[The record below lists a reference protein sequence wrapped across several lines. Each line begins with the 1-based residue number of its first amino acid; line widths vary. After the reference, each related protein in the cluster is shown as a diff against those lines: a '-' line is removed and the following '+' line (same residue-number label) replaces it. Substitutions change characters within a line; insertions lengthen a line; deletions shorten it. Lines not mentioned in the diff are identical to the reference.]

1 MRWIRRRKKPK
12 AYVVAQTQVGTLR
25 ADRFL
30 TSINHCTDYKTDHP
44 RAGLAGYSA
53 ATITSKLARRAKLR
67 IGMAGLGIACLFG
80 ALGVR
85 LAHVSFQPDQPMV
98 RFASL
103 EEASGP
109 RPDIVD
115 REGVLL
121 ATNLPTIALEVAG
134 NEVWDAAETAAVL
147 AKVVEGVDPARLERK
162 LKRGLNVEVRTDL
175 SPVEQADVF
184 ALGLPGVHFSRRD
197 MRFYPQGGLAPHLVG
212 YLEKSPARRGAGA
225 IMGLEH
231 VLDKT
236 GQAVPL
242 AASIDLR
249 VQQVLEDV
257 LAERMTEFQ
266 AEAAWGGIMD
276 VTTGEMIAMAS
287 FPEFDVN
294 APGASP
300 TAARRNRFTYDRY
313 DLGSA
318 FKVITAASILETGLA
333 NEATP
338 YDARGGFRVPGFTV
352 TDYHPQNRVLTLS
365 EVVQYSSNIGVA
377 RMAQAM
383 GPALQQEYLGR
394 LGFFAPLPIELLEN
408 RAPDLPKKWGPVEAA
423 TVSYGHGIAVTPLH
437 LLAGFAATLNDGVFR
452 VPTFLKTTGSV
463 SQSRDD
469 EPVYSPQ
476 TTATMRRILR
486 RTILSGT
493 AKKAEVPGYYPI
505 GKTATADKPG
515 PGGYLKN
522 ARISSFVGAFPGY
535 APRYA
540 VLVSLDNP
548 QPTADTHGYATAGWT
563 AAPAFHDV
571 VARAAP
577 ILNVPTV
584 GDDLALPQFL
594 APQSGGRLAL
604 SAGDRGPHGSTR
616 TRARREIRRAA
627 KTRTRTSQTSS
638 VLASP
643 PSLVKTP

>member
-1 MRWIRRRKKPK
+1 MRWIKRRKKPK
-12 AYVVAQTQVGTLR
+12 AYILVQTRTGTLR
-25 ADRFL
+25 ARQFL
-30 TSINHCTDYKTDHP
+30 TSVSHHSDEEIDPEGT
-44 RAGLAGYSA
+44 GFAGYRA
-53 ATITSKLARRAKLR
+53 RPVTGKQARRAKHR
-67 IGMAGLGIACLFG
+67 IGMAGLAIACVFG

-85 LAHVSFQPDQPMV
+85 LAHVSFYDHQPAI
-98 RFASL
+98 RRAGL
-103 EEASGP
+103 EVKAGQ
-109 RPDIVD
+109 RPEITD

-121 ATNLPTIALEVAG
+121 ATNLPTIALEVSG
-134 NEVWDAAETAAVL
+134 KEIWDAGETVTAL
-147 AKVVEGVDPARLERK
+147 ARVVEGIEPARLERK
-162 LKRGLNVEVRTDL
+162 LRRGLNVEVRTDL
-175 SPVEQADVF
+175 SPAEQADVF

-212 YLEKSPARRGAGA
+212 YLEKGPARFGEGG
-225 IMGLEH
+225 IMGLER

-236 GQAVPL
+236 GQSGPL

-257 LAERMTEFQ
+257 LAERMAEFD

-276 VTTGEMIAMAS
+276 VATGEIIAMAS

-294 APGASP
+294 APLATA

-333 NEATP
+333 SETTP

-352 TDYHPQNRVLTLS
+352 TDYHPQNRILTLS

-377 RMAQAM
+377 RMAATM
-383 GPALQQEYLGR
+383 GPALQREYLSR
-394 LGFFAPLPIELLEN
+394 LGFFAPLPIELAEN
-408 RAPDLPKKWGPVEAA
+408 RTPDLPKKWGPVEAA

-437 LLAGFAATLNDGVFR
+437 LLAGFAATVNDGVYR
-452 VPTFLKTTGSV
+452 VPTVLKSMERLGQDRV
-463 SQSRDD
+463 SEQVFST
-469 EPVYSPQ
+469 Q
-476 TTATMRRILR
+476 TTTTVRRILR

-515 PGGYLKN
+515 RGGYLKN

-548 QPTADTHGYATAGWT
+548 QPTADTFGYATAGWT

-584 GDDLALPQFL
+584 GDDVALPQFL
-594 APQSGGRLAL
+594 VPFGGPRLAQSDGRDENADSVGAL
-604 SAGDRGPHGSTR
+604 PLGSPRLRASERGRPSAVVRVP
-616 TRARREIRRAA
+616 
-627 KTRTRTSQTSS
+627 
-638 VLASP
+638 
-643 PSLVKTP
+643 